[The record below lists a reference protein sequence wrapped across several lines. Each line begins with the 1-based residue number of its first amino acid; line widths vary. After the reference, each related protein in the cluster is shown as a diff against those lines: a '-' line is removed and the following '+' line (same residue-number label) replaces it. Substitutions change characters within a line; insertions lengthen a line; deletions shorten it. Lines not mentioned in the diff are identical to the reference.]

1 MRASIDG
8 GAKLHVVWLRMARKA
23 YTFIAIITLR
33 LMIYQLYFSILYI
46 SSRLIHPNRALNYH
60 LLSIVSFKSIG
71 NSISAS
77 RSWGGGGDGNTSYT
91 GSIHCKL
98 FPQTTNCS
106 VNTTNELNRFPSFT
120 LSSNWELLSATCF
133 TL

>member
-33 LMIYQLYFSILYI
+33 IMIYQLYFSILYI

-77 RSWGGGGDGNTSYT
+77 RSWGGGGTPVTQVVST
-91 GSIHCKL
+91 A
-98 FPQTTNCS
+98 NCS
-106 VNTTNELNRFPSFT
+106 LRRLTAASTPPMN
-120 LSSNWELLSATCF
+120 
-133 TL
+133 